1 MWTATWNIMKEFM
14 NKMEQNSLITSIDIR
29 SLFK

>member
-1 MWTATWNIMKEFM
+1 MKEFM